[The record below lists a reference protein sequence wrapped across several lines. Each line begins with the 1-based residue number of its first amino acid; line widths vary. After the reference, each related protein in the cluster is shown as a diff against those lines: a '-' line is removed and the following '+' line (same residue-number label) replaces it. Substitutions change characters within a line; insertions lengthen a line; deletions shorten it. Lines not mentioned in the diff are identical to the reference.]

1 MRRHLTFANVVSL
14 VALFVALGGTS
25 VAAFKI
31 KGSQIQNRS
40 VSGSKLKRNTLGG
53 VVIKE
58 SRLGKVRRASRA
70 DRLGGL
76 SAGQLKLRCPPSTV
90 PVSGV
95 CLEERLRGTADYGT
109 AHVACSAAGR
119 RVPTYE
125 EVVNFHG
132 GRLGSLPPGGEL
144 TSNVF
149 RTAAGSGAV
158 EVLVVTNEAG
168 HAARVPNTAI
178 GARAFRCAA
187 YPSN

>member
-1 MRRHLTFANVVSL
+1 LRRHLGFANVVSL
-14 VALFVALGGTS
+14 IALFVALGGTS

-53 VVIKE
+53 AVIKE
-58 SRLGKVRRASRA
+58 SRLGRVPRAKRA
-70 DRLGGL
+70 DRVGGL
-76 SAGQLKLRCPPSTV
+76 SAAELKLRCPAGTV

-95 CLEERLRGTADYGT
+95 CLEERARAPVAYGG
-109 AHVACSAAGR
+109 ARVECGIAGR

-132 GRLGSLPPGGEL
+132 GRGGSLPPGGEL
-144 TSNVF
+144 TSDVS
-149 RTAAGSGAV
+149 RSTSGSGSV
-158 EVLVVTNEAG
+158 DVLVVTDEAG
-168 HAARVPNTAI
+168 DALRVPNTAA